1 MKINNEE
8 FQREFI
14 TLSSYSVKLQE
25 VFVNKSV
32 KQMPLGKKTII
43 AKRVYKHLLIL
54 LQNFVA
60 SIINLKN
67 KKLKPGDH

>member
-32 KQMPLGKKTII
+32 KQMPLGKKLSLPRGFI
-43 AKRVYKHLLIL
+43 
-54 LQNFVA
+54 
-60 SIINLKN
+60 SIF
-67 KKLKPGDH
+67 